1 MSNNDFVDA
10 KFQQFVQQFHTEE
23 QKVLLAFY
31 RELVG
36 KRSIPYKIKD
46 RNFTVTVQKSQG
58 FSIDIEFQDVLIEDG
73 RHPKEIFMESL
84 RGERLSDGR
93 YRLSFING
101 LAAQTE
107 GQVSKE
113 SSFSF
118 SALKGGVRLWN
129 YHVHMFDISET
140 SVNLPWKL
148 LYETLEAIR
157 EKHAVLGSG
166 YLNTHEQKALW
177 IFKFMR
183 PYMQLY
189 LDPTTQIGFGKST
202 VLFDAEHV
210 EWQLNHER
218 MTQAAEFFAGLGL
231 RKLSFSFSKLRWDDR
246 ELIQELLYTMRSLK
260 GNILFKTLKQLVD
273 ECGRKYDGLY
283 EYDAEKNNFRS
294 HVREKIQRIFERHG
308 WKGLYPSF
316 MNVIS
321 PEFIEVSSIY
331 KRRYT
336 YLNEKM
342 KFIYFDFLE
351 SVVDG
356 KYFITPITGMILP
369 KKRNIDYRKC
379 TSLDCFFLDGGR
391 RNGAVFNDL
400 TISEDMTRK
409 EIGRKLEQLSL
420 VLDYQT
426 GN

>member
-140 SVNLPWKL
+140 SVNL
-148 LYETLEAIR
+148 A
-157 EKHAVLGSG
+157 
-166 YLNTHEQKALW
+166 
-177 IFKFMR
+177 
-183 PYMQLY
+183 
-189 LDPTTQIGFGKST
+189 
-202 VLFDAEHV
+202 
-210 EWQLNHER
+210 
-218 MTQAAEFFAGLGL
+218 
-231 RKLSFSFSKLRWDDR
+231 
-246 ELIQELLYTMRSLK
+246 
-260 GNILFKTLKQLVD
+260 
-273 ECGRKYDGLY
+273 
-283 EYDAEKNNFRS
+283 
-294 HVREKIQRIFERHG
+294 
-308 WKGLYPSF
+308 
-316 MNVIS
+316 
-321 PEFIEVSSIY
+321 
-331 KRRYT
+331 
-336 YLNEKM
+336 
-342 KFIYFDFLE
+342 
-351 SVVDG
+351 
-356 KYFITPITGMILP
+356 
-369 KKRNIDYRKC
+369 
-379 TSLDCFFLDGGR
+379 
-391 RNGAVFNDL
+391 
-400 TISEDMTRK
+400 
-409 EIGRKLEQLSL
+409 
-420 VLDYQT
+420 
-426 GN
+426 